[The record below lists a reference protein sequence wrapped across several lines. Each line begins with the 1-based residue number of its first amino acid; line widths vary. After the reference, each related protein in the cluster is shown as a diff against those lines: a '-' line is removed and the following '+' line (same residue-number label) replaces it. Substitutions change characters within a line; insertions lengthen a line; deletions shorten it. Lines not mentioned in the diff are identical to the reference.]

1 MTFKLLIFDLDD
13 TLIDTFSTFSPSRL
27 SDSLQTMIDYGLKI
41 DSPSEALKRLIEIDS
56 KSSSVKET
64 IKNFVTEIS
73 AFEVE
78 KYSSIGIKKYYEEF
92 KGNCQLKPVD
102 GALELLQKLQKRY
115 NLAIVSKGL
124 KETQY
129 WKINKAGIKK
139 ECFKKIIIVSEE
151 KKTAY
156 ASLLQENGYKSSEV
170 LVCGDKYELDLV
182 PAKELGLTTIYFI
195 WGRAKNNKNKVITDY
210 TINDLKEILKI
221 VKLKE

>member
-78 KYSSIGIKKYYEEF
+78 KYSSIGIKK
-92 KGNCQLKPVD
+92 
-102 GALELLQKLQKRY
+102 
-115 NLAIVSKGL
+115 
-124 KETQY
+124 
-129 WKINKAGIKK
+129 
-139 ECFKKIIIVSEE
+139 
-151 KKTAY
+151 
-156 ASLLQENGYKSSEV
+156 
-170 LVCGDKYELDLV
+170 
-182 PAKELGLTTIYFI
+182 
-195 WGRAKNNKNKVITDY
+195 
-210 TINDLKEILKI
+210 
-221 VKLKE
+221 